1 MAKLSIV
8 EGIGDIYEA
17 KLKAVGVNS
26 LEAMLAACATKKGW
40 T

>member
-8 EGIGDIYEA
+8 EGIGETYEV
-17 KLKAVGVNS
+17 KLKAVAVNS
-26 LEAMLAACATKKGW
+26 LEVMLAACATKKGW